1 MAASISSAADW
12 NQLHSATPRNP
23 FDLIAMAMANGTTGE
38 LKHVS
43 DFIGP
48 PSGWSSSPLSVD
60 SAPVCIALQGT
71 DALMIADAD
80 QWMFMHK
87 TADLST
93 DLAPP
98 LDKLLFLRGGTQWQM
113 NLSFALSEDIS
124 NLQLSFLDNA
134 ATRGEIGGTIPV
146 IEFDAT
152 FSGVITLKLTLK
164 QMGDI
169 SMGLRTITS
178 TGSDWAMYESRWRI
192 VP

>member
-1 MAASISSAADW
+1 M
-12 NQLHSATPRNP
+12 PRNP
-23 FDLIAMAMANGTTGE
+23 FDLIAMAKANGNTGVF
-38 LKHVS
+38 KHVS
-43 DFIGP
+43 DFIDP
-48 PSGWSSSPLSVD
+48 PAGWSSSPLSVD
-60 SAPVCIALQGT
+60 AAPTCSALELTNAQMV
-71 DALMIADAD
+71 ADAD
-80 QWMFMHK
+80 QWMFLHK

-93 DLAPP
+93 DLPPP

-113 NLSFALSEDIS
+113 VLKFALSEDIS

-152 FSGVITLKLTLK
+152 LSGIISLELTLK
-164 QMGDI
+164 QMGDV

-178 TGSDWAMYESRWRI
+178 AGSDWAMYESRWRI